1 MNIGMTISQS
11 LRVNDL
17 HISGLQSKTSYSFGS
32 TSQPCTLSSGHQTRR
47 SHKASWSE
55 AMTLRESLHAEYPHK
70 RGGKLSLQL
79 LWGKQIKHKRRC
91 NVCWILVSSLASNK
105 YQTKSTEAIAYSRS
119 RCWDSKWRPKI
130 TTSASITDSLALEIC
145 CLTPTRHS
153 AAFIK
158 TSGQSNSVPELRC

>member
-11 LRVNDL
+11 LQVNDL

-70 RGGKLSLQL
+70 RGGNLSLQFF
-79 LWGKQIKHKRRC
+79 KTNS
-91 NVCWILVSSLASNK
+91 NVDVRWILVSSSVSNK
-105 YQTKSTEAIAYSRS
+105 YQTKSTEAMAYSRS

-130 TTSASITDSLALEIC
+130 TTSASITDSALEIC